1 MSILHSS
8 ICSPHPTRRAA
19 VQLGPSSL
27 EEWLAFKVQ
36 RSDAPPT
43 LPPLIQILQTFVSL
57 VFLPNALLGAHE
69 VEASVR
75 DITTY
80 VDKTLYDQD
89 WALGRYE
96 QWLKVLEVK
105 RRRDAGESLDP
116 KNNASN
122 TSQVCNRRV

>member
-19 VQLGPSSL
+19 VQLSPSSL
-27 EEWLAFKVQ
+27 EKWLAFKIQ

-57 VFLPNALLGAHE
+57 VFLPNALLNSTSMPRKAESPAEVLDRALATGYEPGAHE

-96 QWLKVLEVK
+96 Q
-105 RRRDAGESLDP
+105 
-116 KNNASN
+116 
-122 TSQVCNRRV
+122 